1 MTREQERLLQAMLD
15 AIREKQASQDTSQF
29 GSLHDFVE
37 AVVLLTLK
45 EVVER
50 AGERM
55 RAGEQEQEQE
65 TWRMGL

>member
-15 AIREKQASQDTSQF
+15 AIREKQVSRDTSF
-29 GSLHDFVE
+29 AE

-45 EVVER
+45 EVVEGAR
-50 AGERM
+50 ERM
-55 RAGEQEQEQE
+55 RAGEQEQE